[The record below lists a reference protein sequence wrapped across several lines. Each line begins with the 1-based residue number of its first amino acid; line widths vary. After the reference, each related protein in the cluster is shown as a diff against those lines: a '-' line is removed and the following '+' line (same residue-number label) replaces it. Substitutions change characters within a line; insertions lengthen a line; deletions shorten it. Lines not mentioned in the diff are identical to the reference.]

1 MSTEGP
7 VDPNLIEQTKQQI
20 RSLVAEIAQL
30 AKEDISPEEFYG
42 GFLTRVV
49 SALAAVGG
57 AVWTTNDEG
66 RLALQY
72 QINIQETNLRE
83 SEEAN
88 AQHSRLLYKVLA
100 DGEPVILPPHSGGGE
115 GEAGNPTDY
124 LILLG
129 LLKTDLE
136 TGGIVE
142 VFQRTDSGIATQ
154 KGYLRLLMQM
164 CELAGDYLK
173 SHQLR
178 HFSDR
183 QSLWTQLEDFA
194 RVVHASLDPRETAF
208 TIANEGR
215 RLIECDRLSVAIRK
229 GNKCYVE
236 SISGQ
241 DVFDKR
247 SNLVRL
253 MNRLASAVVATGDP
267 VWYTGDTRDMAP
279 QVESAVEEYV
289 DEAHSKTVAILPL
302 KRPEPPEEDDP
313 KKKPEPQPV
322 IGALIVEQIEDSR
335 VAQSMLSR
343 VDVVCKHSS
352 AALANSMEH
361 QSLFL
366 MPVWRAIGHS
376 RWVVKGRTLPKT
388 ISISLAVIA
397 VILFLCLYQTDF
409 QVEAKGTLEPVER
422 RDVFSPNDRSV
433 VKDLL
438 VNTDAHVKE
447 GQLLVRLHGPEVNL
461 KLEEVIGKL
470 AAAERSYNAKFSDI
484 NNGALREEE
493 KARRLSEIAELEESI
508 IGLKTQ
514 RGILELKQK
523 ELEVLSPIE
532 GTVITYHLEERLR
545 GRPLQLGTSMMRI
558 VDLSK
563 EWQLELHMP
572 DQRVGFVVKAQQE
585 LYGKMRAELKKLLL
599 QQKRA
604 ESPNVSAEAATS
616 NAVVPQ
622 ADSAV
627 NSALAPTGVPPQV
640 PESSPAPS
648 GDSPPPSAN
657 NPADAPATEVPAI
670 DPLEAEVDAELAK
683 IPDERLH
690 DRWSQWAKGKFDA
703 ELREKFKDET
713 DEAVKAKLDE
723 VLRQSNY
730 EIAWETL
737 AAWKSTE
744 ENAEVKK
751 ILSAVEPLK
760 FLDDENVTFILGS
773 ESTTTLKGRI
783 KEISKS
789 AEVRSDEGNTVL
801 IKVAIDKS
809 QIPNLVPGAGVTAKI
824 KCGRTS
830 LGYAWLHEVFTFI
843 QTKIIF
849 RYF

>member
-57 AVWTTNDEG
+57 AVWTTNEEG

-88 AQHSRLLYKVLA
+88 AQHSRLLYKILA

-115 GEAGNPTDY
+115 GEAGNPTDF

-136 TGGIVE
+136 VGGVVE

-154 KGYLRLLMQM
+154 KGYLRFLIQM

-183 QSLWTQLEDFA
+183 QSLWTQLEDFT

-229 GNKCYVE
+229 GNKCYVQ

-279 QVESAVEEYV
+279 QVENAVEEYV

-352 AALANSMEH
+352 TALANSLEH

-366 MPVWRAIGHS
+366 MPLWRAIGHS
-376 RWVVKGRTLPKT
+376 RWVVKARTLPKT

-409 QVEAKGTLEPVER
+409 QVESKGTLEPVER

-438 VNTDAHVKE
+438 VNTDDHVKE
-447 GQLLVRLHGPEVNL
+447 GQLLARLHGPEVNL
-461 KLEEVIGKL
+461 KLEEVIGRL
-470 AAAERSYNAKFSDI
+470 AAAERSYNVKFSEI
-484 NNGALREEE
+484 NNGTLREEE
-493 KARRLSEIAELEESI
+493 KARKLSEIAELEESI

-532 GTVITYHLEERLR
+532 GTVITYHLKERLR
-545 GRPLQLGTSMMRI
+545 GRPLQLGTSMMR
-558 VDLSK
+558 VADLSK
-563 EWQLELHMP
+563 EWELELHMP
-572 DQRVGFVVKAQQE
+572 EQRVGFVIKAQNE
-585 LYGKMRAELKKLLL
+585 LYEKMRKELKKLLL
-599 QQKRA
+599 EQKRA
-604 ESPNVSAEAATS
+604 DSPTVPTDATASNAPDSAMSPGAEAPA
-616 NAVVPQ
+616 N
-622 ADSAV
+622 
-627 NSALAPTGVPPQV
+627 NPPQ
-640 PESSPAPS
+640 SSDSPATPA
-648 GDSPPPSAN
+648 D
-657 NPADAPATEVPAI
+657 NPADAPAPETPAV
-670 DPLEAEVDAELAK
+670 DPLQAEVDAELAK
-683 IPDERLH
+683 IPDEQLH
-690 DRWSQWAKGKFDA
+690 DRWSQWAKGKTDA

-713 DEAVKAKLDE
+713 DEAVKAKLDD
-723 VLRQSNY
+723 VLRQPNY
-730 EIAWETL
+730 ELAKETL
-737 AAWKSTE
+737 AAWKSNE
-744 ENAEVKK
+744 ENAEVKEK
-751 ILSAVEPLK
+751 LSSIEPLK
-760 FLDDENVTFILGS
+760 FLDDANVTFVLGS
-773 ESTTTLKGRI
+773 ESTKTLKGRI
-783 KEISKS
+783 KEIYKS

-809 QIPNLVPGAGVTAKI
+809 QIPNLVPGADVTAKV
-824 KCGRTS
+824 KCGRSS
-830 LGYAWLHEVFTFI
+830 LGYAWLHEVFTFV

-849 RYF
+849 KYF